1 MAEFVKKTALGYK
14 AVPGGYSDGECSH
27 VILTKTEYENQNWE
41 IKKAERNVT
50 DVTVEC
56 SRQIRQAEREAER
69 KIKAAEETSIMQ
81 ISEMKHQLEKEQEES
96 SYQRQLN
103 ENLLRINRERA
114 NADRKLKPK
123 KIHTGYVVVNSK
135 EYEYKYREDKRTL
148 TSVMLWQTILESP
161 YKVKFSVEQA
171 RKQMYEELFKN
182 HIIGNI
188 GVHGYWDIDYEDM
201 IENELYKT
209 EYIDKNIA
217 VKYQLQANYKTGF
230 WEIIILH
237 TKPLENVPDD
247 MMRCNYS

>member
-1 MAEFVKKTALGYK
+1 M
-14 AVPGGYSDGECSH
+14 
-27 VILTKTEYENQNWE
+27 
-41 IKKAERNVT
+41 
-50 DVTVEC
+50 
-56 SRQIRQAEREAER
+56 
-69 KIKAAEETSIMQ
+69 
-81 ISEMKHQLEKEQEES
+81 
-96 SYQRQLN
+96 
-103 ENLLRINRERA
+103 RINRERA

-123 KIHTGYVVVNSK
+123 KVHTGYVVVNSK
-135 EYEYKYREDKRTL
+135 EYEYKYREDKRTM

>member
-14 AVPGGYSDGECSH
+14 TVTGGQTDYECTH
-27 VILTKTEYENQNWE
+27 AILTKSEYDRLYSEIRAAESRARKAANDAEQRVENTKAVADRDIRD
-41 IKKAERNVT
+41 IKKDAAL
-50 DVTVEC
+50 
-56 SRQIRQAEREAER
+56 QIEEVNRELAT
-69 KIKAAEETSIMQ
+69 AN
-81 ISEMKHQLEKEQEES
+81 KEIE
-96 SYQRQLN
+96 YQRRLN

-123 KIHTGYVVVNSK
+123 KNHTGYVVVNSK
-135 EYEYKYREDKRTL
+135 EYDYKYREDKRTL